1 MTLPDQRE
9 ELEVEANVPQAQ
21 SDQTRLHKPEAG
33 PSLRDRLR
41 TSSTLRWIVIV
52 ALLVGVPT
60 SAALILALSQDGAP
74 PALSTSAGTSAAE
87 GECAAWPTE
96 TWCTST
102 PEEQGMDAA
111 VLDQMMQFVDEHGM
125 AIDSVL
131 VVRHGAIV
139 FEEYRNDYDR
149 STPHHLQ
156 SATKSFSSMLIGIA
170 IHEGLIEDVDQKMVD
185 LFPEHTIA
193 NMDARKQ
200 RITLEHLLTM
210 SDGMD
215 WHELDYPYNDPRNT
229 LGQMWTSGDAVQ
241 HVLDRPMARDPGESW
256 AYNSGTSI
264 LLGGIIEQ
272 VTGRDLLAFAR
283 EYLFDPIG
291 IRSVYW
297 QMATGRHYHTD
308 GGLYLTP
315 RDMARFGYL
324 MLRDGTWDGREIV
337 SADWVARSST
347 AHYQTNG
354 YYGYGYQ
361 WWILPDGFGYTATGH
376 YEQRIFVL
384 PEADMVA
391 VFTADIPDDSPYRVD
406 GLLYRFILP
415 ACTDLPQEDSS
426 QTYARHGFTFQYPPG
441 FSLLEMPIPGRDALS
456 DASGLVQFNS
466 NWYPP
471 ELVSIIW
478 DTPQADVG
486 AEAYVEA
493 FLASLQGESG
503 LEITVGASVDSR
515 KDDHPM
521 VVQFFDATEN
531 GLQLAA
537 VTGAWFCDRA
547 DRVYIVTYAT
557 AAETSQE
564 DLLATFEEHLAS
576 LACHPSP

>member
-9 ELEVEANVPQAQ
+9 GPEVEANVPQAQ
-21 SDQTRLHKPEAG
+21 SDQTRLHEPEAR

-60 SAALILALSQDGAP
+60 SAALILALSQGEAP
-74 PALSTSAGTSAAE
+74 PFGITSTGAQTAE
-87 GECAAWPTE
+87 GECAAWPTQG
-96 TWCTST
+96 WCTST

-111 VLDQMMQFVDEHGM
+111 VLDQMMQFVDEHDM

-139 FEEYRNDYDR
+139 FEEYRNGYDR

-170 IHEGLIEDVDQKMVD
+170 MHQGLIADVDQKMVD

-193 NMDARKQ
+193 NMDARKGS
-200 RITLEHLLTM
+200 ITLEHLLTM

-215 WHELDYPYNDPRNT
+215 WHELDYPYNDARNT
-229 LGQMWTSGDAVQ
+229 LGQMWSSRDAVQ

-283 EYLFDPIG
+283 EYLFEPIG

-297 QMATGRHYHTD
+297 QAAPGRHYYTD

-324 MLRDGTWDGREIV
+324 MLHDGTWDGREIV
-337 SADWVARSST
+337 SADWVAHSST

-354 YYGYGYQ
+354 QYGYGYQ
-361 WWILPDGFGYTATGH
+361 WWILPDGSGYAATGH

-384 PEADMVA
+384 PEADMVV
-391 VFTADIPDDSPYRVD
+391 VFTADIPDDSSYRVD

-426 QTYARHGFTFQYPPG
+426 QTYAKHGFTFQYPPG
-441 FSLLEMPIPGRDALS
+441 FAPIEMPIPGRDTLS

-466 NWYPP
+466 NWDPL
-471 ELVSIIW
+471 ELISILW
-478 DTPQADVG
+478 DTPQAGVG
-486 AEAYVEA
+486 VEAYVEE
-493 FLASLQGESG
+493 FLASLQQQSG
-503 LEITVGASVDSR
+503 LEVTVGASVNSR

-537 VTGAWFCDRA
+537 VTGAWVCDPAGRIY
-547 DRVYIVTYAT
+547 VVTYAT
-557 AAETSQE
+557 ASETSQE
-564 DLLATFEEHLAS
+564 DLMATFEEHLAS
-576 LACHPSP
+576 LACHSSP